1 MSRERKKENK
11 QANDYLVHDRNFTD
25 RAASRSL
32 LLEKTLE
39 IWYTMLRRRGSAPAV
54 VLQQHFSE
62 SKSVLFRA
70 DRIIPPPEV
79 PKLSKAKRGK
89 KDVERGYSPPPMVP
103 SVPLSSDK
111 RMHESQQ
118 VLDYDS
124 SSPRCP
130 SPVSPGSPTL
140 SNKKPMK
147 HRPKRRDSEP
157 FVAQTPAALNTRNT
171 TSSALHRRSS
181 SFRDYNI
188 VLLGQGGVGKS
199 GKSSPC

>member
-1 MSRERKKENK
+1 
-11 QANDYLVHDRNFTD
+11 
-25 RAASRSL
+25 
-32 LLEKTLE
+32 
-39 IWYTMLRRRGSAPAV
+39 MLRRRGSAPAV

-62 SKSVLFRA
+62 SKGVLFRA

-89 KDVERGYSPPPMVP
+89 KEVERGYSPPPIVP
-103 SVPLSSDK
+103 SIPLSSD
-111 RMHESQQ
+111 RRTNESQQ

-140 SNKKPMK
+140 TNKKTMK

-157 FVAQTPAALNTRNT
+157 FVAQASAALSTRNA
-171 TSSALHRRSS
+171 TSSAALHRRSS

>member
-1 MSRERKKENK
+1 
-11 QANDYLVHDRNFTD
+11 
-25 RAASRSL
+25 
-32 LLEKTLE
+32 
-39 IWYTMLRRRGSAPAV
+39 MLRRRGSAPAV

-62 SKSVLFRA
+62 SKGVLFRA
-70 DRIIPPPEV
+70 DRIIPQPEV
-79 PKLSKAKRGK
+79 QKLSKAKRGK
-89 KDVERGYSPPPMVP
+89 KDVERGYSPPPTVP
-103 SVPLSSDK
+103 PLPLSSD
-111 RMHESQQ
+111 RRTNESQQ

-140 SNKKPMK
+140 TNKKPIR

-157 FVAQTPAALNTRNT
+157 FVVQTPAALNTKNAA

>member
-1 MSRERKKENK
+1 
-11 QANDYLVHDRNFTD
+11 
-25 RAASRSL
+25 
-32 LLEKTLE
+32 
-39 IWYTMLRRRGSAPAV
+39 MLRRRGSAPAV

-62 SKSVLFRA
+62 SKSILFRA
-70 DRIIPPPEV
+70 DRIIPPPEL

-103 SVPLSSDK
+103 LPPDRRTS
-111 RMHESQQ
+111 ESQQ

-140 SNKKPMK
+140 TNKKPMK
-147 HRPKRRDSEP
+147 HRPTKRRDSEP
-157 FVAQTPAALNTRNT
+157 FVAQAPAALNTRNA

-199 GKSSPC
+199 GKLAPWERNLWYWYVASRNFNKT

>member
-1 MSRERKKENK
+1 
-11 QANDYLVHDRNFTD
+11 
-25 RAASRSL
+25 
-32 LLEKTLE
+32 
-39 IWYTMLRRRGSAPAV
+39 MLRRRGSAPAV

-62 SKSVLFRA
+62 SKGVLFRA

-79 PKLSKAKRGK
+79 PKLCKAKRGK
-89 KDVERGYSPPPMVP
+89 KDVERGYSPPPIVP
-103 SVPLSSDK
+103 SVPLSSDG
-111 RMHESQQ
+111 RTNESQQ

-140 SNKKPMK
+140 TNRKTMK

-157 FVAQTPAALNTRNT
+157 FVAQASAALNTRNA
-171 TSSALHRRSS
+171 TSSAALHRRSS

>member
-1 MSRERKKENK
+1 
-11 QANDYLVHDRNFTD
+11 
-25 RAASRSL
+25 
-32 LLEKTLE
+32 
-39 IWYTMLRRRGSAPAV
+39 MLRRRGSAPAV

-62 SKSVLFRA
+62 SKSVLLRA
-70 DRIIPPPEV
+70 DRIIPPPEA
-79 PKLSKAKRGK
+79 PKLCKGKRGK
-89 KDVERGYSPPPMVP
+89 KDVERGCSPPPI
-103 SVPLSSDK
+103 VPLSPDRK
-111 RMHESQQ
+111 TNESQQ

-124 SSPRCP
+124 SSPKCP
-130 SPVSPGSPTL
+130 SPVSPGSPIL

-157 FVAQTPAALNTRNT
+157 FVAQAPASHNTRNA

-199 GKSSPC
+199 GRSTPS